1 MRGRSWKL
9 SVLDTPFV
17 YKWNNF
23 YLFFQQVIIVVSLF
37 RCAYDIFVRGAR
49 LCFFFFVASH
59 ANVHRWQ
66 TVVPCSPPF
75 FNNWVHESIFLMEFR
90 IPSCFCHLL
99 LVFLLKVCDQCLGK
113 LFWDMP
119 VGIDFAWLN
128 YFMFITKRVS
138 QKFWSSFRFQW
149 KWMYMGKG
157 NVELWIEEASSTPTL
172 I

>member
-1 MRGRSWKL
+1 MKQLLFIFPASNYRRLIIQMCVRYICQRGT
-9 SVLDTPFV
+9 SV
-17 YKWNNF
+17 
-23 YLFFQQVIIVVSLF
+23 
-37 RCAYDIFVRGAR
+37 
-49 LCFFFFVASH
+49 FFFFVASH

-157 NVELWIEEASSTPTL
+157 NVELWIEEASCTPTL

>member
-1 MRGRSWKL
+1 M
-9 SVLDTPFV
+9 
-17 YKWNNF
+17 
-23 YLFFQQVIIVVSLF
+23 FF
-37 RCAYDIFVRGAR
+37 
-49 LCFFFFVASH
+49 FFFFVASH

-138 QKFWSSFRFQW
+138 QKF
-149 KWMYMGKG
+149 
-157 NVELWIEEASSTPTL
+157 
-172 I
+172 